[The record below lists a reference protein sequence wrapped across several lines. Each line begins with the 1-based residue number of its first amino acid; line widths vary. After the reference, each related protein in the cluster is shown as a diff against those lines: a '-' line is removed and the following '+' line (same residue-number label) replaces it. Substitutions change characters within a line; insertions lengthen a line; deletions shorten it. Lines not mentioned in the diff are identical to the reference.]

1 MTAKDLE
8 IVYTIKPFMY
18 EIGIKNS
25 TRIVYAILYAFT
37 NGKSGMYYGS
47 RKYLYNTALVC
58 RRTLE
63 RALSELFKKGLIEH
77 CESEDGRLRG
87 IRCVDLDIV
96 KARQAAEAEAE
107 EMARLEAQ
115 KAENAKKNPHSV
127 WTDERREAAYTRV
140 INRELGVLTPDE
152 KRLALEEYMAKGIHP
167 KYTFLHLGREG
178 RVRMTESQYKIL
190 ASLVDAEH
198 LHNYIMRL
206 EKMLIKNEETGLSC
220 NTGHYRLIKEWIGKD
235 MHV

>member
-25 TRIVYAILYAFT
+25 TRIVYAIIYAFT
-37 NGKSGMYYGS
+37 KGKSGMYYGS
-47 RKYLYNTALVC
+47 RKYLYQTALVC

-77 CESEDGRLRG
+77 CESEDGQFRG
-87 IRCVDLDIV
+87 IRCVDLDV
-96 KARQAAEAEAE
+96 VRARQAAEAEAE
-107 EMARLEAQ
+107 KMAKLEAE
-115 KAENAKKNPHSV
+115 KAEKTSESTHPV

-140 INRELGVLTPDE
+140 INRDIGVLTPDE
-152 KRLALEEYMAKGIHP
+152 KKLVLEEYMAKGINP

-178 RVRMTESQYKIL
+178 RVRMTESQYKLL

-198 LHNYIMRL
+198 LHNYIIRL
-206 EKMLIKNEETGLSC
+206 ENMLIKNEETGFYC
-220 NTGHYRLIKEWIGKD
+220 NKGHYRLIKEWISED